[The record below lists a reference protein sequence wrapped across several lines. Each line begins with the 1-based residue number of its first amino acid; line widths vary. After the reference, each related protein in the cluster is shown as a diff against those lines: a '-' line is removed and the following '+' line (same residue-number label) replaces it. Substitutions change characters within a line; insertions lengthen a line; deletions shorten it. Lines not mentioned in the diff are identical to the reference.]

1 MPHFVSS
8 QTKRFK
14 KWLLRFKTG
23 KFVGHRPTGIEVLSA
38 NSHSQPLH
46 VPVALQVARGTLV
59 ETLAG
64 AKEDTVDTPSTARA
78 VVSGAS
84 LSGNTRISCISIND
98 LPRELF
104 IRILSYEGE
113 TDEGPNLPLLA
124 SWTCS
129 RWREVVLNTPTLWST
144 VCLGVYGAGLPEI
157 LLRSGG
163 CSIDFILDSTSAESI
178 AFPRD
183 VSGLLAILEPY
194 YCRIR
199 SLNLVLPDQD
209 CVETTL
215 AQICGAVPNLQ
226 SLELSLPYDPCS
238 GMQIFAPALASDIA
252 NSFGVIGCGSG
263 EKLQVLKLQAV
274 NFPWYDNAFSHLT
287 TLRLASMCTEETMI
301 VWEQLAETLMRNG
314 STLEELSLD
323 QCDFCVEDES
333 LSFPVVT
340 LPQLK
345 YLHLRLVD
353 PGLIAMLL
361 SHTSMPALETL
372 ELEFDPD
379 DQCEVFRALFPSTS
393 TCLEKEPAKSLS
405 RVRSLAIQG
414 GAYQADLVCEIIGR
428 MPDLERLMLGG
439 CIVTAAI
446 IRTLSLPR
454 VARKLTDMW
463 LELCE
468 NYCAFDLQRL
478 ARARCGGVRVHEIGS
493 AGQAPLVID
502 SIGDVASLKYL
513 ERTNLDESL
522 YDLNANELRFFQ
534 LATDIRDPTEIK
546 QHILSIQA
554 EAFKADISVSLH
566 TLFHVYQVTRYPVYA
581 HVLDYGRTHA
591 GAIFLEMACC
601 FGNDARKAALDGY
614 PLENIVATDLRR
626 DFWDLGFKLFKD
638 DLALF
643 PVPFLEG
650 DVFSSQLLDL
660 DAPRPTE
667 RPKVPHLKT
676 LTELLGRVSIIHAS
690 AFFHLF
696 SEENQKKLAERCVA
710 LLNMEPGSTIFGSH
724 NGAPEPGVYTGIGA
738 PDREMFCHSPE
749 SWRKLWMELF
759 GDRRINVMATLEGG
773 EAGAKL
779 VGPSL
784 PRREKYAM
792 IWSFQDF
799 VLGIEKESG
808 SRVSERAPP
817 NADPLVQLVHTPGMK
832 VVLVVGATGQQG
844 SSVIAALSDSGDYLC
859 LALTR
864 NPDSRKAQKLK
875 PIRNVK
881 LVTGDLNDIQ
891 QLRKVFEDARAGR
904 KYRGRGKAGQVMA
917 SFPEDKPPIPGTDHY
932 AKMSIEKHVSFLD
945 IPWTIVRI
953 GFLMENFNTSIAGRF
968 TNAAIQYCMSPEVKL
983 QLTAVDDV
991 GRFSRLIFDNP
1002 LEFNRETINVAIEG
1016 LKAEELNQV
1025 FIQATGYDIPS
1036 VPRFVMTAVYW
1047 LNHDVRS
1054 VIESF
1059 VQADD
1064 LRKTDPEGYNAN
1076 IQKAA
1081 GHMKLTTFEEWAQRF
1096 SQMTP
1101 DKVNEHQITVWGLL
1115 TGKA

>member
-1 MPHFVSS
+1 MPHLVSS

-78 VVSGAS
+78 VVSG
-84 LSGNTRISCISIND
+84 
-98 LPRELF
+98 
-104 IRILSYEGE
+104 GE

-238 GMQIFAPALASDIA
+238 GMQIFAPALAPDIA

-301 VWEQLAETLMRNG
+301 VWEQLTETLMRNG
-314 STLEELSLD
+314 PTLEELSLD

-393 TCLEKEPAKSLS
+393 TCPEQEPAKSLS

-522 YDLNANELRFFQ
+522 YDLDANELRFFQ
-534 LATDIRDPTEIK
+534 LATDIRDPAEIK

-554 EAFKADISVSLH
+554 EAFKAEEERNTDN
-566 TLFHVYQVTRYPVYA
+566 
-581 HVLDYGRTHA
+581 VLV
-591 GAIFLEMACC
+591 
-601 FGNDARKAALDGY
+601 GNDARKAALDGY

-626 DFWDLGFKLFKD
+626 GKSDCPITPTQKLTRGRIDFWDLGFKLFKD
-638 DLALF
+638 DPALF

-650 DVFSSQLLDL
+650 DIFSSQLLDL

-779 VGPSL
+779 VGASAHNRPL
-784 PRREKYAM
+784 GQ
-792 IWSFQDF
+792 WSGGRTGQ
-799 VLGIEKESG
+799 I
-808 SRVSERAPP
+808 APP
-817 NADPLVQLVHTPGMK
+817 NADPLVQLVYTPGMK

-844 SSVIAALSDSGDYLC
+844 SSVIATLSDSGDYLC

-864 NPDSRKAQKLK
+864 NPNSQK
-875 PIRNVK
+875 
-881 LVTGDLNDIQ
+881 
-891 QLRKVFEDARAGR
+891 DARSDPSYAIWGVFVALEFPGLGVNTEGEER
-904 KYRGRGKAGQVMA
+904 QGKNIATVAWEFRVQSYIFSSAVMA

-932 AKMSIEKHVSFLD
+932 AKMSIEKHVSSLD

-983 QLTAVDDV
+983 QLTVNYPLLQDIGSQLLSVLCYRLLMTLGDSV
-991 GRFSRLIFDNP
+991 GLFLMYVPSPAIYLFEAIDNSELCITQNP

-1036 VPRFVMTAVYW
+1036 VPRFVMTADCA
-1047 LNHDVRS
+1047 LGR
-1054 VIESF
+1054 IEGF

-1064 LRKTDPEGYNAN
+1064 LRKTDLEGYNAN